1 MRTPK
6 IETIEMIR
14 AFIKEHDRTYSIY
27 QLWKKLPKKMMYQTY
42 KAAISHLLKE
52 NEIVIEG
59 NKKISCINKKP
70 VEIKHISRNAIIYNL
85 SYYGYDLISIKKI
98 RKSRPIPME
107 DLIIEILTRHPEAR
121 FIEAIPTLMIK
132 KKIDKFELYRKACD
146 YGLINK
152 IGFLLNIS
160 FIIAKRLKK
169 DIVYLKELLN
179 KLKAKKEK
187 KIQYFSTIKDKKFL
201 DRTTPK
207 IMESWNLRGRFFV
220 EDFYKEAY
228 A

>member
-6 IETIEMIR
+6 IETIEMVR
-14 AFIKEHDRTYSIY
+14 AFIKEHDRQYSVY

-42 KAAISHLLKE
+42 KAVLSHLLE
-52 NEIVIEG
+52 GNGIVIDG
-59 NKKISCINKKP
+59 NKKISYIHKKAPELKPINKDT
-70 VEIKHISRNAIIYNL
+70 IIYNL
-85 SYYGYDLISIKKI
+85 SYYGYDLVSVKKI
-98 RKSRPIPME
+98 KRSKIIPLE
-107 DLIIEILTRHPEAR
+107 DLIIEILIRFPEAR

-132 KKIDKFELYRKACD
+132 QKIDKFELYRKACD

-160 FIIAKRLKK
+160 IIIAKKLKK
-169 DIVYLKELLN
+169 NISYLKELLN
-179 KLKAKKEK
+179 KFKTKKEK

-207 IMESWNLRGRFFV
+207 IMALWNLRGRFLI
-220 EDFYKEAY
+220 EDFYKETY
-228 A
+228 I